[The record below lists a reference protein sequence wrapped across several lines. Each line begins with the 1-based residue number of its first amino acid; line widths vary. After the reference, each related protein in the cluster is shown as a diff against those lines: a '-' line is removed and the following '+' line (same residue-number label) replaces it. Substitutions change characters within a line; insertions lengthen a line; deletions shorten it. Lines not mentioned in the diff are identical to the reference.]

1 MNCAAATF
9 SLHSAS
15 ICEQCIAGKFSTSDG
30 APECLACVLGKY
42 FAQGATVCSDCMSV
56 YNTFA
61 RYQVMPILMMMPFI
75 CSYRNKTESGTCFR
89 TCNPARYQRATSPRS
104 CSSRSTPWR
113 RSRRAA
119 LNTVDMDRLWW
130 VEQVLNERKTSFD
143 FMMMMCCL
151 LVLDSVTSTPQWIR
165 KPRPRNMLL
174 LFRIRTTFGAVV
186 RNKRRE

>member
-1 MNCAAATF
+1 VLQPHF
-9 SLHSAS
+9 LF
-15 ICEQCIAGKFSTSDG
+15 IVRLFVIAGKFSTSDG

-61 RYQVMPILMMMPFI
+61 RYQVMPNL
-75 CSYRNKTESGTCFR
+75 SGTCFR

-130 VEQVLNERKTSFD
+130 VEQVLIERKTSFD
-143 FMMMMCCL
+143 FKMMMCCL

-165 KPRPRNMLL
+165 KPGPRNMLL